1 MRRAR
6 EIKPSHIVRTFAAA
20 VSLIL
25 LVWVDCN
32 RFTAATVIGTV
43 VFGAAFAVCVF
54 WRPFCRFV
62 KRLWSKLPGKIVL
75 LFVGSVITACI
86 VVCAVF
92 SINMARCIEKHIDE
106 PGAIVVLGCR
116 VRGEAPSPMLAR
128 RLDAALETLS
138 ENPDALC
145 VVCGGKGGGENISE
159 AEAMRRYLIER
170 GIPDDRI
177 LAEDRSTNT
186 RENITFAAELLK
198 EYGIDR
204 VVIVTSEFHQYRA
217 DVYARRCGLTA
228 GHHSCKT
235 LTINIANYWVR
246 EWAALGK
253 QLIMDN

>member
-1 MRRAR
+1 MRVR
-6 EIKPSHIVRTFAAA
+6 EIKPVHIVRTLAAA
-20 VSLIL
+20 VSLTL

-32 RFTAATVIGTV
+32 KFTAATIIGTV
-43 VFGAAFAVCVF
+43 VFGAAFAVCVL
-54 WRPFCRFV
+54 WKPFCRVV
-62 KRLWSKLPGKIVL
+62 KRLWGKLFGKIAL
-75 LFVGSVITACI
+75 LLAAGVITAC
-86 VVCAVF
+86 VVICAVF
-92 SINMARCIEKHIDE
+92 SVNMARCIEKPIED
-106 PGAIVVLGCR
+106 PGAVVVLGCR
-116 VRGEAPSPMLAR
+116 VRGETPSPMLAR

-145 VVCGGKGGGENISE
+145 VVCGGKGRGEDISE
-159 AEAMRRYLIER
+159 ADAMSRYLTER
-170 GIPDDRI
+170 GVPEDRI

-198 EYGIDR
+198 ERGIDR

-235 LTINIANYWVR
+235 RVINVANYWVR